1 MRWPLRR
8 QILLPMVGILLLT
21 IAVVSA
27 LNAWLATARLQKQ
40 LQSQLADVAHTIAGT
55 NIPLT
60 ASVLQQT
67 RGLTGA
73 EFVATDRQGRLV
85 AASQEQ
91 LAPAAIAGGPRPEKL
106 DLSSAVQIGSRR
118 YIHAVVPLDR

>member
-21 IAVVSA
+21 IAIVSA
-27 LNAWLATARLQKQ
+27 LNAWLATSRLQKQ
-40 LQSQLADVAHTIAGT
+40 LQSQVAGVAQTIART

-67 RGLTGA
+67 RGLTGM
-73 EFVATDRQGRLV
+73 ELVATDRQGRSV
-85 AASQEQ
+85 AASDDQ
-91 LAPAAIAGGPRPEKL
+91 LVPAASGGGQRPDKL
-106 DLSSAVQIGSRR
+106 DL
-118 YIHAVVPLDR
+118 